1 MRNQFLRATALSL
14 ALCSA
19 VWTPSSHAQSDPLMG
34 QLMLFAGNFCPI
46 YWLEANGATLSIS
59 QNSALFS
66 LLGTTYGG
74 DGVTTFKLPDLR
86 GRSPIGDGQ
95 GPGLTY
101 QSWGEAGG
109 AENVTLSQNNMPAHT
124 HAQSIVATTAAATDS
139 APGGGRMLAQA
150 QNAGI
155 YAASNGSTT
164 SVASGSTG
172 VSGANVPVAIRN
184 PYLAMRWCICTQGIF
199 PSRP

>member
-1 MRNQFLRATALSL
+1 
-14 ALCSA
+14 
-19 VWTPSSHAQSDPLMG
+19 
-34 QLMLFAGNFCPI
+34 MLFAGNFCPI
-46 YWLEANGATLSIS
+46 YWLEANGATLPIH

-66 LLGTTYGG
+66 ILGTTYGG

-95 GPGLTY
+95 GLGLTY
-101 QSWGEAGG
+101 QYLGTAGG

-124 HAQSIVATTAAATDS
+124 HAQSIDATTAAATHS

-172 VSGANVPVAIRN
+172 ASGGNAPLAIRN